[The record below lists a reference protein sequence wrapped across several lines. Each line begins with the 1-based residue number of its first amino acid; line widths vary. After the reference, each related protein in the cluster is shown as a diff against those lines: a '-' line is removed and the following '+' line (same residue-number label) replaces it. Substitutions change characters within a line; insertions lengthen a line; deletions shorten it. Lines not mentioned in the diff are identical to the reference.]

1 LTIKEIQD
9 LVDFIG
15 EDKDDQQY
23 VSIFQQFG
31 GDKMNVRP
39 MYLIN
44 QYMKGMCTLIIFKNF
59 HGMV

>member
-1 LTIKEIQD
+1 LTIKEIED

-31 GDKMNVRP
+31 GDKMNVPP

-44 QYMKGMCTLIIFKNF
+44 QYMKGMFTLIILGNF
-59 HGMV
+59 HAMV